1 MLAKSLTSQVIEKCS
16 DSDPIRR
23 SRRCA
28 RHYRASAFEA
38 AYTFKPFFND
48 LQAPLDS
55 LQDAAPVSWHRSAPS
70 AGGRASVAAHKA
82 IETHQHR
89 EIAMKHLLARAGF
102 LKKLAARIHPLC

>member
-1 MLAKSLTSQVIEKCS
+1 VLAKSLTSQVIEKCS

-55 LQDAAPVSWHRSAPS
+55 LQVLKLINI
-70 AGGRASVAAHKA
+70 GV
-82 IETHQHR
+82 
-89 EIAMKHLLARAGF
+89 AMKHLLARAGF